1 MKKLFPILMILAFL
15 GGLAQTARAESE
27 KPKNKEI
34 LSAFDVATLRESG
47 SSDADIAKLLA
58 EQRGVNKDVA
68 PIQGKPDQQVIYYLL
83 TYAKP
88 KGKVPDLGKTVTHKA
103 QGDTALKEGLSK
115 KAATEFS
122 LAINFS
128 DNDYEPYKSRA
139 DSYMQFL
146 ETKPVTAPV
155 TTTAEKKPA
164 VSKEMRNL
172 LCNSIYNDIHFASL
186 LNNKQVQAGI
196 FEMDRLRDRMQE
208 LRNNPD
214 SSVDYKRKSYE
225 NILNMRLLQQVYYRQ
240 REAYQAG
247 VNIRKAQTEYNT
259 VCAYEEAT
267 RRNMVKLE
275 RDKMRNE
282 KWVKFGEKEEE
293 TYFYDKSTLTKSK
306 GSVTVLFLKE
316 NIYDEKSYQLTKL
329 SLNCKKKTFSTME
342 YSGYDGDG
350 KQVFQK
356 TFKNNVSKNAAPDTA
371 ENLLLGAI
379 CK

>member
-1 MKKLFPILMILAFL
+1 MKKLFPILLILAFL
-15 GGLAQTARAESE
+15 GGLAQTTCAESK
-27 KPKNKEI
+27 KPKTEEI
-34 LSAFDVATLRESG
+34 LSAFDVATLRENG

-58 EQRGVNKDVA
+58 EQRGVNKDSA
-68 PIQGKPDQQVIYYLL
+68 TIQGKPDQQVIYYLL

-88 KGKVPDLGKTVTHKA
+88 KGKFPDLGKTVTHKA
-103 QGDTALKEGLSK
+103 QGDTALKERQYK
-115 KAATEFS
+115 KAATEYS

-146 ETKPVTAPV
+146 KAKPVTAPV
-155 TTTAEKKPA
+155 TTTAENKPA
-164 VSKEMRNL
+164 VSKEMRSL
-172 LCNSIYNDIHFASL
+172 LCDSIYNDNHFASL
-186 LNNKQVQAGI
+186 LNNKQVQSGI

-208 LRNNPD
+208 LRDNPD
-214 SSVDYKRKSYE
+214 PSVDYKRKSYE

-259 VCAYEEAT
+259 VCADEEAT
-267 RRNMVKLE
+267 RRNMVRLE

-293 TYFYDKSTLTKSK
+293 TYFYDKSTLAKSK

-329 SLNCKKKTFSTME
+329 TLDCKKKTFAVKN
-342 YSGYDGDG
+342 YAGYDGDG

-356 TFKNNVSKNAAPDTA
+356 TFKNSVSKAATPGTA
-371 ENLLLGAI
+371 ENLLMGAV

>member
-1 MKKLFPILMILAFL
+1 MKKLFPFLMILAFL
-15 GGLAQTARAESE
+15 GGLAQTICAESE

-47 SSDADIAKLLA
+47 FSDADIAKLLA
-58 EQRGVNKDVA
+58 EQRGVNKDFA
-68 PIQGKPDQQVIYYLL
+68 PIKGKPDQQVIYYLL

-103 QGDTALKEGLSK
+103 QGATALKEGLYE
-115 KAATEFS
+115 KAAKEFS

-146 ETKPVTAPV
+146 EAKPLAAPV

-164 VSKEMRNL
+164 VSKEMKSL
-172 LCNSIYNDIHFASL
+172 LCNCIYNDNHFASL
-186 LNNKQVQAGI
+186 LNNKEVQSGI

-208 LRNNPD
+208 LRDNPD
-214 SSVDYKRKSYE
+214 PSVDYKRKSYE

-259 VCAYEEAT
+259 VCADEEAT
-267 RRNMVKLE
+267 RRKMVKLE

-293 TYFYDKSTLTKSK
+293 TYFYDKSTLAKSK
-306 GSVTVLFLKE
+306 GSVTILFLKE

-329 SLNCKKKTFSTME
+329 TLNCTKKTFATME

-356 TFKNNVSKNAAPDTA
+356 KFKNTVNKKAAPDTA
-371 ENLLLGAI
+371 EDLLLGAI